1 MGKNELTSVLF
12 CVFLYDF
19 ITKQDLTVVHLNLG
33 RDVPILHTP
42 YVLKFTHH
50 KSKPNL

>member
-33 RDVPILHTP
+33 R
-42 YVLKFTHH
+42 
-50 KSKPNL
+50 NLQIIK

>member
-19 ITKQDLTVVHLNLG
+19 ITKQDSTVVHLNLD
-33 RDVPILHTP
+33 RDLLHTP